1 MKRAEAMAYRIRAQQ
16 LDRPA
21 ADRELTDAA
30 ILDFGVQDT
39 GRDGASWAL
48 ANRGVSLPNAEALEA
63 SSDVALAWTLRGAP
77 HFYRRDDLADVLVAV
92 SPFSD
97 KDAAKRV
104 FDAAKPLKAAGI
116 GIRDGLTE
124 VATQLRAVVTKPMV
138 KGEVSTELTKR
149 LSQPYVRWCV
159 PCQATHSW
167 EQPFRLGALYA
178 GLELEPG
185 TSPPVMRRIPG
196 WPKRKPG
203 PAPDPSE
210 APARLQ
216 PIPAY
221 LRFLGPATPNHVAA
235 FLDSPVAEVK
245 AHWPKDAIEVS
256 VDGVAGWLLADH
268 AEAVESAGTD
278 AGSREAHPGLD
289 QVDELVRLLGGFDL
303 FLQGRDRELIVPD
316 ASRHKVLWPIL
327 GRPGA
332 VLSGTDIVGTWRPRA
347 VGSAFT
353 LRLSLWGKVSKAVRA
368 RIEAEAERLANHRGL
383 SLSGIEE
390 E

>member
-1 MKRAEAMAYRIRAQQ
+1 MQARDGPAMKRAEAMAYRIRAQQ

-21 ADRELTDAA
+21 DVTDAA

-48 ANRGVSLPNAEALEA
+48 ANRGVPLPDAQALEA
-63 SSDVALAWTLRGAP
+63 SPDAALAWTLRGAP
-77 HFYRRDDLADVLVAV
+77 HFYRRDDMADVLVAV

-97 KDAAKRV
+97 KDAAKRI
-104 FDAAKPLKAAGI
+104 FDAAKPLKAAEI
-116 GIRDGLTE
+116 GILNGLTE

-138 KGEVSTELTKR
+138 KGDVSTQLTKR
-149 LSQPYVRWCV
+149 LSQPYLRWCV
-159 PCQATHSW
+159 PCQAIHSW

-203 PAPDPSE
+203 PASDPSA
-210 APARLQ
+210 APPQLQ
-216 PIPAY
+216 PIRAY
-221 LRFLGPATPNHVAA
+221 LRFLGPATANDVAA
-235 FLDSPVAEVK
+235 FIDSPVAEVK
-245 AHWPKDAIEVS
+245 AHWPKDAVEVS
-256 VDGVAGWLLADH
+256 VDGRPGWLLGND
-268 AEAVESAGTD
+268 D
-278 AGSREAHPGLD
+278 AGSAGGKARSDDVH
-289 QVDELVRLLGGFDL
+289 ELVRLLGGFDL
-303 FLQGRDRELIVPD
+303 FLQGRDREQIVPD
-316 ASRHKVLWPIL
+316 KSKHKQLWPIL

-332 VLSGTDIVGTWRPRA
+332 VLSGTEIVGTWRPRA
-347 VGSAFT
+347 SGSAFT
-353 LRLSLWGKVSKAVRA
+353 LRLSLWNKISKAVRA
-368 RIEAEAERLANHRGL
+368 RIEAEAERLASHRGL

>member
-21 ADRELTDAA
+21 ADRKVTDAA

-39 GRDGASWAL
+39 GRHGASWAL
-48 ANRGVSLPNAEALEA
+48 ANRGLPLPSVEALEA

-77 HFYRRDDLADVLVAV
+77 HFYRRDDMADVLVAV
-92 SPFSD
+92 SPHSNR
-97 KDAAKRV
+97 DAAKRI

-116 GIRDGLTE
+116 GILSGLTE

-149 LSQPYVRWCV
+149 LSQPFVRWCV
-159 PCQATHSW
+159 PCQAVHSW

-185 TSPPVMRRIPG
+185 TSPPVMRRIPN
-196 WPKRKPG
+196 WPERKPG
-203 PAPDPSE
+203 PALDPGA

-216 PIPAY
+216 PIRAY
-221 LRFLGPATPNHVAA
+221 LRFLGPATPNDVAA

-245 AHWPKDAIEVS
+245 AHWPKDAVEVS
-256 VDGVAGWLLADH
+256 VDGRAGWLLGDDDAGK
-268 AEAVESAGTD
+268 EAD
-278 AGSREAHPGLD
+278 AGSD
-289 QVDELVRLLGGFDL
+289 DVDKLVRLLGGFDM
-303 FLQGRDRELIVPD
+303 FLQGRPRELIVPD
-316 ASRHKVLWPIL
+316 KSRHKQLWPIL

-332 VLSGTDIVGTWRPRA
+332 VLSRTEIVGTWRPRA
-347 VGSAFT
+347 AGSAFT
-353 LRLSLWGKVSKAVRA
+353 LRLSLWNKISKAVRA
-368 RIEAEAERLANHRGL
+368 RIEAEAERLASHRGL